1 MLAAPNRGEES
12 TVQQEGQIIQDA
24 AQVARLLDEM
34 AASISA
40 LARARERA
48 PLRMIGVRTGG
59 LWVAQA
65 LRQRLGLDSPLGE
78 LNIAFYRDDFSQ
90 LGLHPSVEPSN
101 LPFDVEGANILLV
114 DDILYTGRTIRAAL
128 NEIFDYGR
136 PASIMLA
143 VLLDRGGRELP
154 VAADVTGLTMTLGRN
169 EQAKL
174 TAADDLTLR
183 VVRAG

>member
-1 MLAAPNRGEES
+1 
-12 TVQQEGQIIQDA
+12 VQQDGQIIQDA
-24 AQVARLLDEM
+24 TCVARLLDEM
-34 AASISA
+34 AANIAA
-40 LARARERA
+40 LARARNRA

-59 LWVAQA
+59 LWVASA
-65 LRQRLGLDSPLGE
+65 LHQRLALDSPLGE

-101 LPFDVEGANILLV
+101 LPFDVEGAHILLV
-114 DDILYTGRTIRAAL
+114 DDILYTGRTVRAAL

-154 VAADVTGLTMTLGRN
+154 VAADVTGLSMILGPC

-174 TAADDLTLR
+174 TAVDDLSLR
-183 VVRAG
+183 VFRAG